1 MPQPM
6 PSPMTQTMSGNV
18 ALYNSSAVTLATFF
32 GTPAAGSVLM
42 AINYQRLGEKANAV
56 LAVVLGF
63 LVTGL
68 ALGFG
73 YVLPNGVGYPL
84 GLGLLVGMRLVATK
98 LQGEAVARH
107 VSQGG
112 RLGSKWVAFGVGM
125 AFLCVIFAVVFTT
138 VYVGTTHNKV
148 VVGTK
153 DEVYFRGSAT
163 KQEAQSLGD
172 ALKKGGYFKDRG
184 TTVFLEKGK
193 DGTSISLVLREGAW
207 DEPGMLATE
216 EEAMREVAD
225 SVGGLPIH
233 VKLMNSMEQVKK
245 EGVVGRA
252 SVDGKDE
259 VFYFGQA
266 TEAEGLAL
274 CRSLTTEQYFSGRG
288 ASVMFSKDGDGAV
301 MSFVVADGFWEDASH
316 VAGFEAVVR
325 AVAPSVGGLPIKLRL
340 VTTALDDKKDVVVQ

>member
-1 MPQPM
+1 MCCR
-6 PSPMTQTMSGNV
+6 TV
-18 ALYNSSAVTLATFF
+18 
-32 GTPAAGSVLM
+32 GT
-42 AINYQRLGEKANAV
+42 
-56 LAVVLGF
+56 
-63 LVTGL
+63 
-68 ALGFG
+68 
-73 YVLPNGVGYPL
+73 
-84 GLGLLVGMRLVATK
+84 RLVATK

-172 ALKKGGYFKDRG
+172 ALKKGGYF
-184 TTVFLEKGK
+184 KGK

-288 ASVMFSKDGDGAV
+288 ASVMFSKDSDGAV

-325 AVAPSVGGLPIKLRL
+325 AVAPSMGGLPIKLRL